1 MNLGKLRISRRTVT
15 IAVAFAGLVSLAIGA
30 HAALNKRSLDA
41 AKAIG
46 TEHTGSIGTTASRV
60 ALVIGNG
67 HYPDASAPLAQPIND
82 ARGLTAALRAKGF
95 DVDVVEDATKDD
107 MARAI
112 VRLKAKIKPDT
123 VAMLFF
129 GGYGVQV
136 GRESFMIPVDAA
148 IWKEADVRRDGVSI
162 EQVLDAMTEKGA
174 KAKLVVVDASR
185 RNPYE
190 RRFRSYSH
198 GLAPISTPE
207 NALILTSATPG
218 KVADDGKG
226 QYSVL
231 VTELLEQ
238 FEFAVRRRQRLQQDP
253 HLRLPR
259 LRRRAGAAGVVVPAG
274 RRPHRRVRPAIR
286 HGIQNKKA
294 PAEAGAFFIVNAVL
308 PPAVCLLRIRAR
320 RHRPHRIALA
330 QQRAGARHHDV
341 ALSQPRGD
349 LDLSGRHQ
357 PGLHPP
363 RFDARAPHHLHHGA
377 GGAIEDGG
385 ERHRDAA
392 ALPGLDLRAAAMN
405 SPAGGGWW

>member
-1 MNLGKLRISRRTVT
+1 MNLGQLCISRRTVT
-15 IAVAFAGLVSLAIGA
+15 IAVAFIGLVSLAIGA

-46 TEHTGSIGTTASRV
+46 TEQTGSIGTSASRV

-112 VRLKAKIKPDT
+112 IRLKAKIQQDT

-198 GLAPISTPE
+198 GLAPISAPE

-231 VTELLEQ
+231 VTELLNNLNSQ
-238 FEFAVRRRQRLQQDP
+238 S
-253 HLRLPR
+253 
-259 LRRRAGAAGVVVPAG
+259 GAATAFNKTRISVSRASDGEQVPQVSSSLLED
-274 RRPHRRVRPAIR
+274 VRI
-286 HGIQNKKA
+286 
-294 PAEAGAFFIVNAVL
+294 
-308 PPAVCLLRIRAR
+308 
-320 RHRPHRIALA
+320 
-330 QQRAGARHHDV
+330 
-341 ALSQPRGD
+341 
-349 LDLSGRHQ
+349 
-357 PGLHPP
+357 
-363 RFDARAPHHLHHGA
+363 
-377 GGAIEDGG
+377 GG
-385 ERHRDAA
+385 
-392 ALPGLDLRAAAMN
+392 
-405 SPAGGGWW
+405 

>member
-1 MNLGKLRISRRTVT
+1 MNLGQLCISRRTVT

-30 HAALNKRSLDA
+30 HAALNKRSLDV

-46 TEHTGSIGTTASRV
+46 TEQTGSIGASASRV

-112 VRLKAKIKPDT
+112 IRLKAKVKPDT

-162 EQVLDAMTEKGA
+162 EQVLGAMTEKGA

-198 GLAPISTPE
+198 GLAPISAPE

-231 VTELLEQ
+231 VTELLNNLNSQ
-238 FEFAVRRRQRLQQDP
+238 S
-253 HLRLPR
+253 
-259 LRRRAGAAGVVVPAG
+259 GAASAFNKTRISVSRASDGEQVPQVSSSLLED
-274 RRPHRRVRPAIR
+274 VR
-286 HGIQNKKA
+286 
-294 PAEAGAFFIVNAVL
+294 L
-308 PPAVCLLRIRAR
+308 
-320 RHRPHRIALA
+320 
-330 QQRAGARHHDV
+330 
-341 ALSQPRGD
+341 
-349 LDLSGRHQ
+349 
-357 PGLHPP
+357 
-363 RFDARAPHHLHHGA
+363 
-377 GGAIEDGG
+377 GG
-385 ERHRDAA
+385 
-392 ALPGLDLRAAAMN
+392 
-405 SPAGGGWW
+405 

>member
-1 MNLGKLRISRRTVT
+1 MGKRTSRVGRVRLPRRTVT
-15 IAVAFAGLVSLAIGA
+15 IAVAFVGLVSLAIGA

-46 TEHTGSIGTTASRV
+46 TEQTGYIGKTANQV
-60 ALVIGNG
+60 ALIIGNG

-82 ARGLTAALRAKGF
+82 ARGLTAALRGQGF
-95 DVDVVEDATKDD
+95 DVDVVEDATRDD

-112 VRLKAKIKPDT
+112 DRLKAKIKPDT
-123 VAMLFF
+123 VALLFF

-190 RRFRSYSH
+190 RRFRSSSH
-198 GLAPISTPE
+198 GLAPISAPE

-231 VTELLEQ
+231 VTELLNNLDSQ
-238 FEFAVRRRQRLQQDP
+238 S
-253 HLRLPR
+253 
-259 LRRRAGAAGVVVPAG
+259 GAATAFNKTRISVSRASDGEQVPQVSSSLLED
-274 RRPHRRVRPAIR
+274 VRI
-286 HGIQNKKA
+286 
-294 PAEAGAFFIVNAVL
+294 
-308 PPAVCLLRIRAR
+308 
-320 RHRPHRIALA
+320 
-330 QQRAGARHHDV
+330 
-341 ALSQPRGD
+341 
-349 LDLSGRHQ
+349 
-357 PGLHPP
+357 
-363 RFDARAPHHLHHGA
+363 
-377 GGAIEDGG
+377 GG
-385 ERHRDAA
+385 
-392 ALPGLDLRAAAMN
+392 
-405 SPAGGGWW
+405 